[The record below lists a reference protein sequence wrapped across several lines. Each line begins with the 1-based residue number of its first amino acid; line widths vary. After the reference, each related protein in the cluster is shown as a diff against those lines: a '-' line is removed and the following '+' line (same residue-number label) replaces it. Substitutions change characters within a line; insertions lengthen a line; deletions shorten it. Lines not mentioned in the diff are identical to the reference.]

1 MLGTAVNAAAIVAGG
16 LVGLLIKGRLKEN
29 LRATIMQGI
38 ALAVALIG
46 FSGAADTLI
55 NGGAS
60 TLVFIMSLAVG
71 GLAGAAL
78 DIDHKFTVF
87 AAFIERKISRGK
99 EGLSKGF
106 VTGSI
111 LYCVGTMAVV
121 GSIESGVLAKHDI
134 LFAKSA
140 LDGISAIVL
149 GAALG
154 PGIILSAASVFLYQG
169 AITLAAGLVS
179 PYITQD
185 MLAQISVTGGVLVL
199 AIGLN
204 LLNVTKIKLA
214 NFLPAIF
221 VPVVYYAIYGLF
233 VV

>member
-1 MLGTAVNAAAIVAGG
+1 MLGTTVNALAILGGG
-16 LVGLLIKGRLKEN
+16 LLGLLIKGRLKEN

-46 FSGAADTLI
+46 FSGAADILI
-55 NGGAS
+55 NTDAS
-60 TLVFIMSLAVG
+60 ALVFILSLAIG
-71 GLAGAAL
+71 GLIGAAL
-78 DIDHKFTVF
+78 DIDQKFTAF
-87 AAFIERKISRGK
+87 AVFIERKISRGK

-134 LFAKSA
+134 LFAKAA

-149 GAALG
+149 TAALG
-154 PGIILSAASVFLYQG
+154 PGIIMSAASVFVYQG
-169 AITLAAGLVS
+169 AITLLAGLVS

-185 MLAQISVTGGVLVL
+185 MLSQISVTGGVLIF

-204 LLNVTKIKLA
+204 MLNITKIKLA

-221 VPVVYYAIYGLF
+221 VPVVYYVIVGIF